1 MDSEM
6 DGGVKAGT
14 AEVGGAAV
22 IVRSEGQSSG
32 VNILQNKGQNGGGE
46 DDLGK
51 FENYDEG

>member
-32 VNILQNKGQNGGGE
+32 VNILQNKGHNGGG
-46 DDLGK
+46 GGRSRK
-51 FENYDEG
+51 V